1 MNTRPIIVIPRDGA
15 SPDAAA
21 RPEQAGSKKNGE
33 SSALVN
39 CVPGCTPDVRGG
51 APMKWFLTCTVLAL
65 ALALT
70 GAAWGAPPAESSRGE
85 GPAASSSEWIEADLA
100 TPLRGRALAAAR
112 QELARHRPLIVGGQ
126 AAEPGYWAST
136 VGIVAGFP
144 DGSYGFCT
152 GSLFGARWVMTAAH
166 CMAGAYGV
174 SVGVGSYDL
183 DSPSLRIVEVE
194 DGWFHSGFG
203 PPLWHHDVGFL
214 RLSEPVTQ
222 PGIRLQRE
230 VEAEFAAPGESARLA
245 GWGLTS
251 ESETDAPSLLSE
263 ITLPIVDGAI
273 CTASYGIY
281 FDPVGMLCAG
291 GTGTG
296 PCFGDSG
303 GPLVVEGAGR
313 PLLAG
318 LTSFGAS
325 PCGRAGIPDAFTR
338 VGAYTQGIVDFLAN
352 DPVAPLRVPVPS
364 AARATA
370 ITETSAVIEGGVDPR
385 GLATDYGIEYRF
397 GRSTSVTPLAYAGS
411 ATSAPVSVELLGLR
425 PGTTYRVR
433 VVAVSAAGETES
445 SPITFRTAG
454 ESPAP
459 AVRAMASKGKAGHK
473 VALRYQV
480 HDQQGERTR
489 ERVRVLAGGRVLATL
504 TGPLVR
510 SEQGV
515 VHRMTW
521 KAPRALTGRFRFC
534 VESWDESGNESDPSC
549 APLRLR

>member
-1 MNTRPIIVIPRDGA
+1 
-15 SPDAAA
+15 
-21 RPEQAGSKKNGE
+21 
-33 SSALVN
+33 
-39 CVPGCTPDVRGG
+39 
-51 APMKWFLTCTVLAL
+51 MKWFLTCTVLAL

-70 GAAWGAPPAESSRGE
+70 GAAWGAPPAESPRGE

-112 QELARHRPLIVGGQ
+112 RQLATQRPLIVGGQ
-126 AAEPGYWAST
+126 PAEPGYWAST

-214 RLSEPVTQ
+214 RLSEPVTE

-230 VEAEFAAPGESARLA
+230 VEAEFAAPGVSARLA

-251 ESETDAPSLLSE
+251 ESETEAPSLLSE

-338 VGAYTQGIVDFLAN
+338 VGAYTQGIVDFL
-352 DPVAPLRVPVPS
+352 
-364 AARATA
+364 
-370 ITETSAVIEGGVDPR
+370 
-385 GLATDYGIEYRF
+385 
-397 GRSTSVTPLAYAGS
+397 
-411 ATSAPVSVELLGLR
+411 
-425 PGTTYRVR
+425 VR
-433 VVAVSAAGETES
+433 
-445 SPITFRTAG
+445 
-454 ESPAP
+454 
-459 AVRAMASKGKAGHK
+459 
-473 VALRYQV
+473 
-480 HDQQGERTR
+480 
-489 ERVRVLAGGRVLATL
+489 
-504 TGPLVR
+504 
-510 SEQGV
+510 
-515 VHRMTW
+515 
-521 KAPRALTGRFRFC
+521 
-534 VESWDESGNESDPSC
+534 
-549 APLRLR
+549 